1 MILLY
6 SFTKNISL
14 KLVSIDDAK
23 FIIDIRSD
31 KNLSKY
37 LSPTTQNL
45 YDQKKWIEEYKKREH
60 NKKEFYFIIKIKNN
74 ISLGTIRI
82 YNIFDDIFTW
92 GSWILIKD
100 SPNYAALESAL
111 TLYSFAFDK
120 MKFIKSTFD
129 VKKENIKVIKIHEK
143 LGAKIT
149 NEDNENV
156 YFEFNLQDFEY
167 IKKKFIKFIK

>member
-6 SFTKNISL
+6 SFTKNISF

-37 LSPTTQNL
+37 LSPTTQSL

-129 VKKENIKVIKIHEK
+129 VKKENIKVIKIHKK